1 MPQLMP
7 GPVTVPEPSPDLDT
21 DNVLSDWNSAFT
33 LQAWVIDTVH
43 VPVPEQAPDQPVND
57 DPDDAVA
64 ERVTDVPCV

>member
-1 MPQLMP
+1 MSP
-7 GPVTVPEPSPDLDT
+7 GSVECIYDPYESV
-21 DNVLSDWNSAFT
+21 NSAFT